1 MSSRT
6 QSSTLRYETHNDIDI
21 DTNGTSFQGE
31 ISTTFENLLKI
42 FGTPMGASDD
52 NKVDVEWNIMFND
65 GVVATIYNWKN
76 GPVSMGEKGTNPVD
90 IKTWHIGGK
99 TISAVWDTEQL
110 LEDNA

>member
-21 DTNGTSFQGE
+21 DTNGTSHQGE
-31 ISTTFENLLKI
+31 ISETFENLLKV
-42 FGTPMGASDD
+42 FGTPMGASAD

-76 GPVSMGEKGTNPVD
+76 GVAYLGSTGINPVD
-90 IKTWHIGGK
+90 ITNWHIGGK
-99 TISAVWDTEQL
+99 TISAVWDTEQI